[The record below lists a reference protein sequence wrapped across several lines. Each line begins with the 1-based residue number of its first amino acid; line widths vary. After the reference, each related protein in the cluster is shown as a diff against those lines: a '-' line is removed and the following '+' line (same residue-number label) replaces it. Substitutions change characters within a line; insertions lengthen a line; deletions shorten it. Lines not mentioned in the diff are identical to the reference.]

1 MNELINK
8 KMREYRI
15 FTHYHVY
22 VNLCMSSL
30 HWSVELRG
38 GHLRMTEEIFA
49 YPDEEGVGHDDVN
62 PNNDLSITRHRSK
75 QAWHHRLPS
84 VRLAHIRYYT
94 LVQILLSLDILAVS
108 HCALSVVA
116 AKGRSV
122 DVLFG
127 FEATILLVSG
137 LSSLGLYNLHVIDG
151 IMGVFQHLSDGEHH
165 YVPVGGMAE
174 PSVGYDIDGP
184 HPPPQDHHPPQQ
196 EGGDVHAAT
205 AAASDHSHARRSK
218 SFAKIMVEYLAIPWR
233 DHRATL
239 ALVIELQAQ
248 AAKFLFYSIFFAVVL
263 TNVSYFSFAIR
274 PLLAQRLTI
283 VYSPL
288 LSSTVWNAN

>member
-1 MNELINK
+1 MT
-8 KMREYRI
+8 EYRI
-15 FTHYHVY
+15 FSHYHMY
-22 VNLCMSSL
+22 VNVCMSSL

-62 PNNDLSITRHRSK
+62 HNNDPDHLSIIRHHSK
-75 QAWHHRLPS
+75 QAWYHRLPS
-84 VRLAHIRYYT
+84 LRLAHIRYYT

-127 FEATILLVSG
+127 FEATILLVSA

-151 IMGVFQHLSDGEHH
+151 ILGVFQHLADGEHH

-174 PSVGYDIDGP
+174 PSVGHDVDGP

-196 EGGDVHAAT
+196 EEGDVDGDRDIAAA
-205 AAASDHSHARRSK
+205 AAASDHPHARRSK

-239 ALVIELQAQ
+239 ALAIELQAQ

-263 TNVSYFSFAIR
+263 TNVSYFCFA
-274 PLLAQRLTI
+274 
-283 VYSPL
+283 
-288 LSSTVWNAN
+288 

>member
-1 MNELINK
+1 
-8 KMREYRI
+8 MRI
-15 FTHYHVY
+15 
-22 VNLCMSSL
+22 SSL
-30 HWSVELRG
+30 HCSVELRG

-49 YPDEEGVGHDDVN
+49 YSDEEGGRHDDVN
-62 PNNDLSITRHRSK
+62 HDNDPDHLCIIRHRSK
-75 QAWHHRLPS
+75 QAWYHRLPS

-108 HCALSVVA
+108 HCVLSVVA

-151 IMGVFQHLSDGEHH
+151 FMSVFQHLADGEYH
-165 YVPVGGMAE
+165 YIPVGGMAE
-174 PSVGYDIDGP
+174 PSVGHDDDGP
-184 HPPPQDHHPPQQ
+184 RPPPQDQQLPQQ
-196 EGGDVHAAT
+196 GEGDINGNRVVVVAAA
-205 AAASDHSHARRSK
+205 AAASDHPHARRSK

-233 DHRATL
+233 DRRATL
-239 ALVIELQAQ
+239 ALAIELQAQ

-263 TNVSYFSFAIR
+263 TNVSYF
-274 PLLAQRLTI
+274 
-283 VYSPL
+283 
-288 LSSTVWNAN
+288 